1 MNMIDSYFYKL
12 PEKLIANEPAKPRD
26 RSRLL
31 VFNSAE
37 DKIVDEVFFGLIN
50 FLKKGDLLVLNDSKV
65 FPARIFGSKETGG
78 KIEVLLLEDCGDSWL
93 AMVGGKT
100 KLGDKVLF
108 QQNLEGEI
116 VEKNGKLAKIT
127 FNQRGADFWQTI
139 EEIGKTP
146 IPPYIKNTKLSERKL
161 RNEYQTVYSNNYGSA
176 AAPTAGLHFSKK
188 QIGELLDH
196 GVAVK
201 YINLN
206 IGLGTFAPLTPENL
220 LTKKLHS
227 EKFQIPSSTIRKI
240 IQTKKEGG
248 RVIAVGTTTVRTLES
263 AAKTIIKNEDKI
275 TNIAGSTEIFVQPGF
290 KFKIVDSLITN
301 FHLPSSSL
309 MMLVAALIQDKGI
322 NDGREKLLEIYK
334 YAINKKYRFYS
345 FGDAMLI
352 L

>member
-1 MNMIDSYFYKL
+1 MNMIDDYFYKL
-12 PEKLIANEPAKPRD
+12 PGKLIASEPTKPRE

-31 VFNSAE
+31 VFNSVE
-37 DKIVDEVFFGLIN
+37 GKIVDEVFYNLIN
-50 FLKKGDLLVLNDSKV
+50 FLKKGDLLVLNNSKV
-65 FPARIFGSKETGG
+65 FPARLLGRKGTSG
-78 KIEVLLLEDCGDSWL
+78 KIEVLLLEERGDSWL
-93 AMVGGKT
+93 AMVGGKA

-116 VEKNGKLAKIT
+116 VEKNGKLIKIN
-127 FNQRGADFWQTI
+127 FNQRGINFWQTI

-146 IPPYIKNTKLSERKL
+146 IPPYIKNTKLSEREL
-161 RNEYQTVYSNNYGSA
+161 RKEYQTVYSSHYGSA

-188 QIGELLDH
+188 QIGDLQDY
-196 GVAVK
+196 GVVVE

-206 IGLGTFAPLTPENL
+206 IGLGTFAPLTAENL
-220 LTKKLHS
+220 LLNKLHS
-227 EKFQIPSSTIRKI
+227 EKFQIPSSTIEKI

-248 RVIAVGTTTVRTLES
+248 RVIAVGTTTVRALES
-263 AAKTIIKNEDKI
+263 AAKTIIKNKDKI
-275 TNIAGSTEIFVQPGF
+275 TNIADSTEIFIQPGF

-322 NDGREKLLEIYK
+322 NDGREKLLEIYQ
-334 YAINKKYRFYS
+334 YAISKNYRFYS

>member
-1 MNMIDSYFYKL
+1 MIDSYFYKL
-12 PEKLIANEPAKPRD
+12 PEKLIASEPAKPRE

-37 DKIVDEVFFGLIN
+37 DKIIDDVFSNLNF

-65 FPARIFGSKETGG
+65 FPARIFGTKETGG

-108 QQNLEGEI
+108 QQNLEGQI
-116 VEKNGKLAKIT
+116 IEKKDKEVHVKFNISGK
-127 FNQRGADFWQTI
+127 NFWQVI
-139 EEIGKTP
+139 NKIGKTP
-146 IPPYIKNTKLSERKL
+146 IPPYIKNTKLSEKNL
-161 RNEYQTVYSNNYGSA
+161 RQEYQTVFANNFGSA
-176 AAPTAGLHFSKK
+176 AAPTAGMHFSKS
-188 QIGELLDH
+188 QIGDLGKA
-196 GVAVK
+196 GVDIA
-201 YINLN
+201 YIDLN

>member
-37 DKIVDEVFFGLIN
+37 DKIIDDVFSNLNF

-65 FPARIFGSKETGG
+65 FPARIFGTKETGG

-108 QQNLEGEI
+108 QQNLEGQI
-116 VEKNGKLAKIT
+116 IEKKDKEVHVKFNISGK
-127 FNQRGADFWQTI
+127 NFWQVI
-139 EEIGKTP
+139 NKIGKTP
-146 IPPYIKNTKLSERKL
+146 IPPYIKNTKLSEKNL
-161 RNEYQTVYSNNYGSA
+161 RQEYQTVFANNFGSA
-176 AAPTAGLHFSKK
+176 AAPTAGMHFSKS
-188 QIGELLDH
+188 QIGDLGKA
-196 GVAVK
+196 GVDIA
-201 YINLN
+201 YIDLN

>member
-1 MNMIDSYFYKL
+1 MNMIDNYFYKL
-12 PEKLIANEPAKPRD
+12 PEKLIANEPAKPRE

-37 DKIVDEVFFGLIN
+37 DKIIDDVFSNLNF

-65 FPARIFGSKETGG
+65 FPARIFGTKETGG

-127 FNQRGADFWQTI
+127 FSQRGADFWQTI

-188 QIGELLDH
+188 QIGDILAFGASVEYLS
-196 GVAVK
+196 
-201 YINLN
+201 LN
-206 IGLGTFAPLTPENL
+206 VGLGTFAPLTENN
-220 LTKKLHS
+220 LTEKKLHL
-227 EKFQIPSSTIRKI
+227 EKFHIPSSTMKKI
-240 IQTKKEGG
+240 TQTKKQKG
-248 RVIAVGTTTVRTLES
+248 RIIAVGTTTLRALES
-263 AAKTIIKNEDKI
+263 ASGRILSDRDKTADIFD
-275 TNIAGSTEIFVQPGF
+275 STDIFIQPGF
-290 KFKIVDSLITN
+290 KFKVADGLITN

-309 MMLVAALIQDKGI
+309 MMLVAAFIQDKAEVNGCK
-322 NDGREKLLEIYK
+322 KLLEIYQ
-334 YAINKKYRFYS
+334 YAIKKKYRFYS
-345 FGDAMLI
+345 FGDAMLVF
-352 L
+352 

>member
-1 MNMIDSYFYKL
+1 MIDSYFYKL
-12 PEKLIANEPAKPRD
+12 PEKLIASEPAKPRE

-65 FPARIFGSKETGG
+65 FPARIFGTKETGG

-100 KLGDKVLF
+100 KLGNKVLF
-108 QQNLEGEI
+108 QQNLEGQI
-116 VEKNGKLAKIT
+116 IEKKDKEVHVKFNISGK
-127 FNQRGADFWQTI
+127 NFWQVI
-139 EEIGKTP
+139 NKIGKTP
-146 IPPYIKNTKLSERKL
+146 IPPYIKNTKLSEKNL
-161 RNEYQTVYSNNYGSA
+161 RQEYQTVFANNFGSA
-176 AAPTAGLHFSKK
+176 AAPTAGMHFSKS
-188 QIGELLDH
+188 QIGDLGKA
-196 GVAVK
+196 GVDIA
-201 YINLN
+201 YIDLN

>member
-65 FPARIFGSKETGG
+65 FPARIFGTKETGG

-108 QQNLEGEI
+108 QQNLEGQI
-116 VEKNGKLAKIT
+116 IEKKDKEVHVKFNISGK
-127 FNQRGADFWQTI
+127 NFWQVI
-139 EEIGKTP
+139 NKIGKTP
-146 IPPYIKNTKLSERKL
+146 IPPYIKNTKLSEKNL
-161 RNEYQTVYSNNYGSA
+161 RQEYQTVFANNFGSA
-176 AAPTAGLHFSKK
+176 AAPTAGMHFSKS
-188 QIGELLDH
+188 QIGDLGKA
-196 GVAVK
+196 GVDIA
-201 YINLN
+201 YIDLN

>member
-1 MNMIDSYFYKL
+1 M
-12 PEKLIANEPAKPRD
+12 
-26 RSRLL
+26 
-31 VFNSAE
+31 
-37 DKIVDEVFFGLIN
+37 
-50 FLKKGDLLVLNDSKV
+50 
-65 FPARIFGSKETGG
+65 
-78 KIEVLLLEDCGDSWL
+78 
-93 AMVGGKT
+93 
-100 KLGDKVLF
+100 GDKVLF
-108 QQNLEGEI
+108 QQNLEGQI
-116 VEKNGKLAKIT
+116 IEKKDKEVHVKFNISGK
-127 FNQRGADFWQTI
+127 NFWQVI
-139 EEIGKTP
+139 NKIGKTP
-146 IPPYIKNTKLSERKL
+146 IPPYIKNTKLSEKNL
-161 RNEYQTVYSNNYGSA
+161 RQEYQTVFANNFGSA
-176 AAPTAGLHFSKK
+176 AAPTAGMHFSKS
-188 QIGELLDH
+188 QIGDLGKA
-196 GVAVK
+196 GVDIA
-201 YINLN
+201 YIDLN